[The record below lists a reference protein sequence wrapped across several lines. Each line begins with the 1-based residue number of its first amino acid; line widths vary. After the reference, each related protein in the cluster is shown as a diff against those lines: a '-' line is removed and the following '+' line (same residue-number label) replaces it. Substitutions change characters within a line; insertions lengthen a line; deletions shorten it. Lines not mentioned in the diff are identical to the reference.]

1 MRLHSPTTTAVTF
14 TDGIITFQHGILE
27 KGMIHTPTRILL
39 QYLDG
44 FVSGNPARF
53 IGVMFVNKT
62 GKWLTNDQTYIH
74 LCTVL
79 CFTRST
85 GAIQV
90 HQMIRIFQNNSTRFG
105 IWNHVFQIWFIDRFL
120 NHNQLTDRVQWHC
133 LPMVAICD
141 GITGQINAM
150 LVTTTLFG

>member
-1 MRLHSPTTTAVTF
+1 MRLHSPTTTAATVTERVIS
-14 TDGIITFQHGILE
+14 TQHGILE
-27 KGMIHTPTRILL
+27 KGMIHMTSGIFLL
-39 QYLDG
+39 QYLVG

-53 IGVMFVNKT
+53 IGVMLVDEA

-74 LCTVL
+74 RCTVL

-85 GAIQV
+85 GAIQG
-90 HQMIRIFQNNSTRFG
+90 HQMIQNNSTRFG
-105 IWNHVFQIWFIDRFL
+105 IWNHVFQIWFIDRFP
-120 NHNQLTDRVQWHC
+120 NHYQLTDRIQWHC

-150 LVTTTLFG
+150 LVTTRLFG